1 MLKVK
6 IFVVNPLQVNSYVV
20 SDERTKE
27 TAIIDCGCAEESEWD
42 NVKRYIAQEGLTVK
56 HLLNTHLHFDHI
68 WGVPLAERDLGL
80 KAEANYAD
88 MDLYN
93 NVEDAVA
100 RVIGVR
106 IPMPAFPP
114 LGTSLLDGDVIPLG
128 ESVLKV
134 ITTPGHSQGGIC
146 FYSEDDKMLFAG
158 DTLFCG
164 SIGRTDLDGGNHMQ
178 LIESITSQLLPL
190 PEDTTVYCGHG
201 PNTTIRNEKMFNP
214 YLP

>member
-6 IFVVNPLQVNSYVV
+6 TFVVNPLQVNCFVV
-20 SDERTKE
+20 SDESTKE
-27 TAIIDCGCAEESEWD
+27 TVIIDCGCSEESEWD
-42 NVKRYIAQEGLTVK
+42 SIKKYIAQEGLAVK

-68 WGVPLAERDLGL
+68 WGLPFAERDLGL
-80 KAEANYAD
+80 KAEANYGD

-100 RVIGVR
+100 RVMGVR
-106 IPMPAFPP
+106 IPLPAFPP
-114 LGTSLLDGDVIPLG
+114 LGKSLLDGDVISMG
-128 ESVLKV
+128 ESTLKV

-146 FYSEDDKMLFAG
+146 FYSESDKMLFAG
-158 DTLFCG
+158 DTLFRT
-164 SIGRTDLDGGNHMQ
+164 SIGRTDLDGGNYTQ
-178 LIESITSQLLPL
+178 LIENITTKLLSL

-201 PNTTIRNEKMFNP
+201 PKTTIKNEKLFNP

>member
-1 MLKVK
+1 M
-6 IFVVNPLQVNSYVV
+6 
-20 SDERTKE
+20 
-27 TAIIDCGCAEESEWD
+27 
-42 NVKRYIAQEGLTVK
+42 
-56 HLLNTHLHFDHI
+56 
-68 WGVPLAERDLGL
+68 
-80 KAEANYAD
+80 
-88 MDLYN
+88 
-93 NVEDAVA
+93 A